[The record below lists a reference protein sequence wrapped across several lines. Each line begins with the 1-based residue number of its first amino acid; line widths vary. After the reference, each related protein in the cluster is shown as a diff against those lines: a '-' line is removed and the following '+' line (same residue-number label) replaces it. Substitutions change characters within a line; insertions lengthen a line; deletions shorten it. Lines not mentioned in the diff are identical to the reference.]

1 MGKTVAT
8 LGILATILATSGRSE
23 AVVNAP
29 VSIAYP
35 ISGSA
40 NDNYFK
46 VSFTATCPG
55 GSNVVRWGFDG
66 VLSIG
71 QASFY
76 DNFNTQFL
84 HKLPTGWH
92 TVDVV
97 ASCGQEHMKFYV
109 N

>member
-1 MGKTVAT
+1 MKNVTMVGALLAGLLVA
-8 LGILATILATSGRSE
+8 GASS
-23 AVVNAP
+23 AVVNPP

-46 VSFTATCPG
+46 VSFSVTCQG
-55 GSNVVRWGFDG
+55 GMNKVAWAFDG
-66 VLSIG
+66 TTSVG
-71 QASFY
+71 AATFY

-84 HKLPTGWH
+84 HKLPSGWH
-92 TVDVV
+92 SIDVV
-97 ASCGQEHMKFYV
+97 ASCGQEHMKFFV

>member
-1 MGKTVAT
+1 MLKSLSFGTIIAAA
-8 LGILATILATSGRSE
+8 LAFSGSSS
-23 AVVNAP
+23 AVVNPP

-40 NDNYFK
+40 NNNYFK
-46 VSFTATCPG
+46 VSFSVTCPG
-55 GSNVVRWGFDG
+55 GSNTVRWGFDSTYSG
-66 VLSIG
+66 G
-71 QASFY
+71 AATFY

-92 TVDVV
+92 VVDVV
-97 ASCGQEHMKFYV
+97 ATCGQEHMKFYV